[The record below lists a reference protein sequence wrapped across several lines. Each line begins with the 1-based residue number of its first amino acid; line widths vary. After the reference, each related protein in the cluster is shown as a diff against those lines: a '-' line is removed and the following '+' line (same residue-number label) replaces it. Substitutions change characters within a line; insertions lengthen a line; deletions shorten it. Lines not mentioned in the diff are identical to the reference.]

1 MQNLGLQSIPVDQ
14 IDTSFRLRQ
23 VDDGYAAALAEN
35 IEQVGRLRQPIEVRK
50 DKKGYRLIAGGHRL
64 AAVRLLEWPFVEAF
78 VYDATEDEAR
88 LAEIDENLVRHELN
102 ALDRATFLAERKQ
115 VYERLHP
122 EAAKGGNRG
131 NQHTGGR
138 QSETISF
145 SQSTA
150 ERLGINKRTI
160 EIAVSIATKL
170 AADVRAQIIGTP
182 LALVQKE
189 LIDLAKLPPA
199 EQRAVLP
206 LLLGDEPKAKSV
218 RQAHA
223 HLTGR
228 TQAATAPDGFQKL
241 LTAWRHASADERSQ
255 FVAWLEAEGEW
266 APPAK
271 ATGKPKLE
279 AVG

>member
-14 IDTSFRLRQ
+14 IDASFRLRQ

-64 AAVRLLEWPFVEAF
+64 AAVRLLEWPFVDAF

-102 ALDRATFLAERKQ
+102 PLDHAVFLAERKAIW
-115 VYERLHP
+115 ERLYP
-122 EAAKGGNRG
+122 ETRKGA
-131 NQHTGGR
+131 QGGR
-138 QSETISF
+138 GGQRNESDTMSF
-145 SQSTA
+145 SKNAA
-150 ERLGINKRTI
+150 ERLGISERTI
-160 EIAVSIATKL
+160 ERAVSIATKL
-170 AADVRAQIIGTP
+170 SADVRAQIIGTP

-189 LIDLAKLPPA
+189 LMDLAKLPPA

-223 HLTGR
+223 QLTGR